1 MRNEPTPTKYINKDK
16 SYSQLHSGVL
26 VLWFFDSL
34 KDVHHHCGMN
44 NLHNSANSCP
54 VAYQHDRKVLCHGVT
69 RKGLCG
75 IPECVNAR
83 REKES
88 KGTNNIMKVQG
99 TIKVD
104 ILIGDSRVPCLI
116 ESSVYD
122 TKSVHYL
129 LMLLGQEN

>member
-1 MRNEPTPTKYINKDK
+1 M
-16 SYSQLHSGVL
+16 
-26 VLWFFDSL
+26 
-34 KDVHHHCGMN
+34 
-44 NLHNSANSCP
+44 
-54 VAYQHDRKVLCHGVT
+54 
-69 RKGLCG
+69 
-75 IPECVNAR
+75 NAR

-129 LMLLGQEN
+129 LMLSGQEN